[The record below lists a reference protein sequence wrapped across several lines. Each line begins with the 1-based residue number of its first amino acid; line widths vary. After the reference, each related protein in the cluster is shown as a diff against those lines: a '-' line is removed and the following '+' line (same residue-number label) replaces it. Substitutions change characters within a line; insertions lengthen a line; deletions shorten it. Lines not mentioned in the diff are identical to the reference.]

1 MSLLTLRPIMI
12 SLYLSV
18 KSSGGVEDF
27 LLSSKSLD
35 GTKTFNGV
43 SGWNM
48 IVKGIFP
55 FTTKSEKFS
64 VALKFTSDDA
74 TGFTENVAD
83 PFQTQNLLK
92 CAVSRIYQSSV
103 TRWWAAG
110 KKETWY
116 NFPSSN
122 VVHSTGS
129 DPCPIKATKKLVA
142 FRSGSTGNAIG
153 VLPLSSTGRV
163 EDIPILNNGSNVT
176 DLDWANEI
184 VDEYVM
190 LGVGAEDGTVKL
202 CKQLAIRLWD
212 VQHKTA
218 AITLEC
224 TDILQTFSWK
234 EDGQLL
240 VSMSKDN
247 RLSVFDPRSGT
258 KHIKSVESHNGLRP
272 SRVVWAG
279 ETDMIFSTGFNS
291 RRDREYSI
299 WDFRNL
305 TQPLITTKIDTSPGI
320 LTPLY
325 DSDTRMLFL
334 TGRGDTNIK
343 WLEIK
348 SDDTASPVDVG
359 ALGYYGNTTFSGAC
373 LVPKLGLD
381 IMGGK
386 SSIDYE
392 GLKGLSINFPNE
404 TDAFQVNVK
413 FIALP
418 ISGPGDVSGS
428 GLLDGTG
435 LSDDMNQASETLSA
449 HNGRVVLLQF
459 HPTALNVILSYSPEQ
474 TSPLIKVWDLGTK
487 KMISSLPLPEQALS
501 AAFSHDGNHIAVVL
515 RDKTIRI
522 YESISGKEIQ
532 SGPSHQGTKAAR
544 ILWIG
549 NTGKLISVG
558 YGRANQREII
568 QYDGKFL
575 STSMRTT
582 TLDTSPG
589 ILIPFF
595 DEDTGLLVLC
605 GRGESTVS
613 FFDIVTETDPV
624 FLTNYSVPGG
634 IQQISL
640 GFLPKR
646 LCNIRDIEI
655 LKGFR
660 LTLGAIETIS
670 FTVPRLQKGYFQDDI
685 FVPTRDTEHSALTAD
700 QWVAGDTANSVFI
713 DLRPADMEPLSLAPA
728 EKKVERKT
736 VDLVLEQTN
745 LSGRKQA

>member
-1 MSLLTLRPIMI
+1 MEFGSRDHNDGLSRECGRSIPNPKSTEMRRFQNI
-12 SLYLSV
+12 SKFRNSV
-18 KSSGGVEDF
+18 V
-27 LLSSKSLD
+27 
-35 GTKTFNGV
+35 
-43 SGWNM
+43 
-48 IVKGIFP
+48 
-55 FTTKSEKFS
+55 
-64 VALKFTSDDA
+64 
-74 TGFTENVAD
+74 
-83 PFQTQNLLK
+83 
-92 CAVSRIYQSSV
+92 
-103 TRWWAAG
+103 AAG

-202 CKQLAIRLWD
+202 WSILEPQSDVGGSLESLASVSPMLVLPAEQKRIEKLLFHPTAHNLLSVASNLQIRLWD

-381 IMGGK
+381 IMGCEVARILNVSSDGSSIIPISAVVPRKTHADFHSDLFPDTRSDISYIEASEWLSGINQSPRLISLDPAKRASSISNPDSFKSATVLSSMEVKPPITKSFIPLTSTHALPVKVLDTPSKTLPESIPQQSTKINLPKHSAYRYISGK

-418 ISGPGDVSGS
+418 ISGPGGRVGIWPVGKTGRLPSKIFSLINGADLLDFKFDPFDSHRIITGCDD
-428 GLLDGTG
+428 GRIRIFRLDGTG

-532 SGPSHQGTKAAR
+532 SGP
-544 ILWIG
+544 
-549 NTGKLISVG
+549 
-558 YGRANQREII
+558 
-568 QYDGKFL
+568 
-575 STSMRTT
+575 
-582 TLDTSPG
+582 
-589 ILIPFF
+589 
-595 DEDTGLLVLC
+595 
-605 GRGESTVS
+605 
-613 FFDIVTETDPV
+613 
-624 FLTNYSVPGG
+624 
-634 IQQISL
+634 
-640 GFLPKR
+640 
-646 LCNIRDIEI
+646 
-655 LKGFR
+655 
-660 LTLGAIETIS
+660 
-670 FTVPRLQKGYFQDDI
+670 
-685 FVPTRDTEHSALTAD
+685 
-700 QWVAGDTANSVFI
+700 
-713 DLRPADMEPLSLAPA
+713 
-728 EKKVERKT
+728 
-736 VDLVLEQTN
+736 
-745 LSGRKQA
+745 